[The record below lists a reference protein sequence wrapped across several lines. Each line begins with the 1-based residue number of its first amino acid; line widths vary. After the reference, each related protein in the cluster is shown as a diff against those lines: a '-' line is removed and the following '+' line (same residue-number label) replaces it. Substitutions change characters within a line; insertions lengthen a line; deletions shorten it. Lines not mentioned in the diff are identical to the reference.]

1 MPIFM
6 DRHTTPPGVTLTQA
20 LQMHDLDLAAQK
32 QFHCNCLTFWM
43 DPERR
48 FVSCLIDAP
57 NKEAVIAMHR
67 AAHGDLPE
75 VITDVHPDLVMAFLG
90 RISDL
95 PEDTAQGAPQAESS
109 YRCIMFTDLMD
120 STAIT
125 VRLGDQGVRQL
136 FHHHDDMI
144 RNALAAHRGREVK
157 HTGDGFMGS
166 FAMVPDAVACAL
178 SIQAAFAEFNQTE
191 PPVEMHVRIGL
202 AAGEPIEENMDLFGS
217 AVQLAARICAMAEP
231 GQILAHDAIRAQCG
245 DHAANFASASAQI
258 LKGFEGRVLV
268 SEIRRG

>member
-90 RISDL
+90 RIGDL
-95 PEDTAQGAPQAESS
+95 PEDTAKGPPQAESS

-125 VRLGDQGVRQL
+125 VRLGDQGVREL
-136 FHHHDDMI
+136 FHHHDDII

-157 HTGDGFMGS
+157 QTGDGFMAS
-166 FAMVPDAVACAL
+166 FPMVSDAVTCAQK
-178 SIQAAFAEFNQTE
+178 IQAAFAEFNETV
-191 PPVEMHVRIGL
+191 PAIEMQVRIGL
-202 AAGEPIEENMDLFGS
+202 AAGEPVEENKDLFGS

-231 GQILAHDAIRAQCG
+231 GQILAHDAIREQCG
-245 DHAANFASASAQI
+245 NHSENFARASAQI
-258 LKGFEGRVLV
+258 LKGFEERVLI
-268 SEIRRG
+268 SEIRWG